1 MFMVGVL
8 SVYVGEKKEERFN
21 AVVAEDAQWPR
32 RTIRAERKKKLSQ
45 ETMRSTVPH
54 RLTVSC

>member
-1 MFMVGVL
+1 MFMAGVL
-8 SVYVGEKKEERFN
+8 SVECWEKKEERFN

-45 ETMRSTVPH
+45 ETVR
-54 RLTVSC
+54 R